1 MRKLRLPLYEAEREW
16 RICPS
21 TKENNIG
28 SYMLNG
34 RAQLERIMEA
44 RQLQKHMDIEND
56 KVSYYVIADLST
68 WAENSP
74 EKEQAGAF

>member
-1 MRKLRLPLYEAEREW
+1 
-16 RICPS
+16 
-21 TKENNIG
+21 
-28 SYMLNG
+28 MLNG

-44 RQLQKHMDIEND
+44 RQLQKHMDIESD

-74 EKEQAGAF
+74 ERSKLERFDSISEAMEAFQAYRGKDQSFLLFHFQID